1 MLIQYTIVTIILLSG
16 IVWSI
21 RARKLTPVGAF
32 TGGIIGLLLF
42 MGAGFAGLAM
52 MTLFF
57 LLGTAAT
64 SWKKGVK
71 ELRGI
76 AEESKKGRMAGQV
89 IANAGIPALLAGS
102 VLLFPFWA
110 HQCRL
115 MIAAG
120 FASAAADTVSSELGN
135 VYGTQYFNI
144 LTGKKDERGLNGV
157 VSAEGTL
164 FGIAASAAIAIV
176 YATGFGWNQH
186 FFIVVLAG
194 TLGNLLDSVLG
205 ATLERRQVLNNDLVN
220 FFNTLAAAL
229 AALALYYALG

>member
-1 MLIQYTIVTIILLSG
+1 MLIQYTIVTIVLLSG

-21 RARKLTPVGAF
+21 RAHKLTPVGAF
-32 TGGIIGLLLF
+32 TGGVIGLLLF
-42 MGAGFAGLAM
+42 IGAGFTGLAM

-76 AEESKKGRMAGQV
+76 AEENKKGRTAGQV
-89 IANAGIPALLAGS
+89 IANAGVPALLAGS
-102 VLLFPFWA
+102 VLLFPSWT
-110 HQCRL
+110 HQSRL

-135 VYGTQYFNI
+135 VYGTRYFNI
-144 LTGKKDERGLNGV
+144 LTGRKDGRGLDGV
-157 VSAEGTL
+157 VSIEGTL
-164 FGIAASAAIAIV
+164 FGIAASAAIAVV
-176 YATGFGWNQH
+176 YAIGFGWKN
-186 FFIVVLAG
+186 FLIIILAG

-229 AALALYYALG
+229 AALVLYHILD